1 MIPKK
6 RKEKLLL
13 LLLLEEE
20 RKAIIAPSKQL
31 APSKQIYFLL
41 SINLLS
47 GQWLPPY
54 FEAFFF
60 FIFLFGKQWLTPCFE
75 AFVLETMTFLDLSF
89 IHAFS
94 FDCLTF
100 SYGKFVSTIPLRNF
114 AMIQT

>member
-20 RKAIIAPSKQL
+20 GEAIIAPSKQL
-31 APSKQIYFLL
+31 APSEQIYFLL

-54 FEAFFF
+54 FEAFFL
-60 FIFLFGKQWLTPCFE
+60 IFLFGKQWLPPCFE

-94 FDCLTF
+94 LDCLTF
-100 SYGKFVSTIPLRNF
+100 SYGKFVSAIPLRNF

>member
-1 MIPKK
+1 MTPKK

-20 RKAIIAPSKQL
+20 GEVVIAPLEQL
-31 APSKQIYFLL
+31 VPSEQVYFLL

-47 GQWLPPY
+47 GRWSPPY
-54 FEAFFF
+54 FEAFLFL
-60 FIFLFGKQWLTPCFE
+60 IFLFGKQWLPPCFK

-94 FDCLTF
+94 LDWLTF
-100 SYGKFVSTIPLRNF
+100 SYGKFVSVIPLRYF

>member
-20 RKAIIAPSKQL
+20 GEAIIAPSKQL
-31 APSKQIYFLL
+31 APSEQIYFLL

-54 FEAFFF
+54 FEAFVFY
-60 FIFLFGKQWLTPCFE
+60 IFVWKTMVASLF
-75 AFVLETMTFLDLSF
+75 
-89 IHAFS
+89 
-94 FDCLTF
+94 
-100 SYGKFVSTIPLRNF
+100 
-114 AMIQT
+114 